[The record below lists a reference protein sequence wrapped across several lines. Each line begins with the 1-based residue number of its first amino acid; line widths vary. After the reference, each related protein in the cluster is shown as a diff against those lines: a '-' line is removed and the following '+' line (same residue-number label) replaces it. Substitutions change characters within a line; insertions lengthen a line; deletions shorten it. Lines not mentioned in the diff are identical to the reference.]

1 MATTDR
7 SERILALLLLNSMSG
22 ASQTQKIVQLS
33 LAGFSNLE
41 IADLLQTTN
50 TAVATHR
57 YAAKKTGERKPARKK
72 AGKKKTGPRRS

>member
-7 SERILALLLLNSMSG
+7 SEKILALLLLNSLKGS
-22 ASQTQKIVQLS
+22 SQQEKIVQLS

-50 TAVATHR
+50 TAVATSR
-57 YAAKKTGERKPARKK
+57 YAAKKTGRGTRKGTK
-72 AGKKKTGPRRS
+72 AGKKKPSSRRR

>member
-1 MATTDR
+1 MATSDR
-7 SERILALLLLNSMSG
+7 SERILALLLLTSMQG
-22 ASQTQKIVQLS
+22 ASQKQKIVQLS

-57 YAAKKTGERKPARKK
+57 YAAKKTGHAKLGGKR
-72 AGKKKTGPRRS
+72 AGKKKSARRS